1 MNILHCSNSDQNYH
15 GYRYCALFLK
25 SLQKVEK
32 NTNTLINWNNFTKIY
47 VYIDLLYIEIVQIQN
62 TAKSTLNKY
71 KRTYQNCVKQVT
83 GFLWWGSLFLKRVLS
98 CLRYRGRMRCS
109 GSSTR
114 LASRAS
120 LWRKWTEH
128 VIIDY
133 YCHCYL
139 ILRVQPT
146 DHKTHNLDQITFVR
160 KGWIIFLH

>member
-71 KRTYQNCVKQVT
+71 KRTYQNCVKQVI

-114 LASRAS
+114 LASRPSVKMNRKCHYQLLLS
-120 LWRKWTEH
+120 LLLNT
-128 VIIDY
+128 
-133 YCHCYL
+133 
-139 ILRVQPT
+139 
-146 DHKTHNLDQITFVR
+146 
-160 KGWIIFLH
+160 KGATNRSQNSQFRSNPFC